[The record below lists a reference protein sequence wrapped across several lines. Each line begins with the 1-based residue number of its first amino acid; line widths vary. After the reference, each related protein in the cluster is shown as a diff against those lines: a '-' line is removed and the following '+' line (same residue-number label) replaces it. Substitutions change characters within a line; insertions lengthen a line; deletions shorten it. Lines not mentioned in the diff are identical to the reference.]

1 MQKNIGETLE
11 VPCTIRS
18 LNSLGRGVRQTLVFL
33 LLPGNGIAVWP
44 STEDVTILKQSAA
57 AGELKAT
64 LRARIVDETDESY
77 TAEIVDRERPKRI
90 KVPKSWLQR
99 ELCPS

>member
-1 MQKNIGETLE
+1 MDLTVGDRLE
-11 VPCTIRS
+11 LPCTIRS
-18 LNSLGRGVRQTLVFL
+18 LNSLGKGVGQTLISL

-64 LRARIVDETDESY
+64 LRARIVDETDEDY
-77 TAEIVDRERPKRI
+77 TAEIIDREKPRQI
-90 KVPKSWLQR
+90 DVPKSWLQK